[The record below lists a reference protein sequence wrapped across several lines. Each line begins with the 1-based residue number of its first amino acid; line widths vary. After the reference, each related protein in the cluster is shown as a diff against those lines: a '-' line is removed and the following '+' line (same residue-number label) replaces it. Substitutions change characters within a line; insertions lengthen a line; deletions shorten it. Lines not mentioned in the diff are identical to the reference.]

1 MQPSSLFLAL
11 MGTLMLSA
19 QAAPPAANTVLWY
32 KQPARS
38 WMTEALPL
46 GNGSLGAMMFGL
58 TQTERLQF
66 NVNSLWT
73 GHEKETGS
81 YQAFGDVF
89 IQLNHAGPTD
99 YRRELDIASA
109 VERVS
114 YQSGGIRYDRT
125 AFISHPAKVMV
136 IKFGANK
143 PGGYTGRL
151 WLADMHDAKI
161 AASGNRITSAG
172 QLNNGLQYEAQL
184 AVLNDGGK
192 LRVDNA
198 PLPADKTLLA
208 GIPGAEQQKLP
219 PASIVF
225 EGCTSITLVL
235 AAETNY
241 IPDHSKGW
249 RGSAPHDEITRRV
262 DAVKPSG
269 LGALY
274 QAHLADYQALFNRY
288 QLNLGT
294 TDPLTAGKPTDE
306 RLLAYTKE
314 KSPDPQLEE
323 MFAQYGRYLLISS
336 SRGGLPANLQ
346 GLWNDTNQ
354 PKWRCDYHSNI
365 NIQMNYWLAE
375 PTNLS
380 ELHLPF
386 IYYVRSLLPVLRER
400 SREEYPKARGWT
412 VRTENGIHG
421 GGSYVWNP
429 PGSAWYMQHFWEHY
443 AFTGDKAYLRDIAY
457 PALKEVCEF
466 WEDTLAKRPDGTL
479 VAPKGWSPEHGP
491 TEPGVSYDQQIIYD
505 LFTNYVQAADSL
517 AMDKPYRDKIAAMR
531 DSLLKPKIGSW
542 GQLQEWE
549 TDRDNPKD
557 DHRHVSH
564 LFALHPGRQI
574 SNLTPDLFEA
584 AKVSL
589 RARGGFEPG
598 WSRAWKI
605 NIWARCHD
613 GDHAYVML
621 RNLLTAVN
629 SVGTDMSNGGGV
641 YPNFFDAHPPFQI
654 DGNFGASAGVAEM
667 LIQSQTGEIELLPAL
682 PSAWPKGSIRG
693 VRARGGFELD
703 LTWADGRLTGAELR
717 SLSGN
722 PCKIRYGKKVL
733 ELRLPK
739 GGSQHLTPSSWK

>member
-1 MQPSSLFLAL
+1 
-11 MGTLMLSA
+11 
-19 QAAPPAANTVLWY
+19 
-32 KQPARS
+32 
-38 WMTEALPL
+38 
-46 GNGSLGAMMFGL
+46 
-58 TQTERLQF
+58 
-66 NVNSLWT
+66 
-73 GHEKETGS
+73 
-81 YQAFGDVF
+81 
-89 IQLNHAGPTD
+89 
-99 YRRELDIASA
+99 
-109 VERVS
+109 
-114 YQSGGIRYDRT
+114 
-125 AFISHPAKVMV
+125 
-136 IKFGANK
+136 
-143 PGGYTGRL
+143 
-151 WLADMHDAKI
+151 
-161 AASGNRITSAG
+161 
-172 QLNNGLQYEAQL
+172 
-184 AVLNDGGK
+184 
-192 LRVDNA
+192 
-198 PLPADKTLLA
+198 
-208 GIPGAEQQKLP
+208 
-219 PASIVF
+219 
-225 EGCTSITLVL
+225 
-235 AAETNY
+235 
-241 IPDHSKGW
+241 
-249 RGSAPHDEITRRV
+249 
-262 DAVKPSG
+262 SG

-421 GGSYVWNP
+421 GGSFVWNP

-531 DSLLKPKIGSW
+531 DSLLKPKIGNW

-557 DHRHVSH
+557 DHRHH
-564 LFALHPGRQI
+564 QP
-574 SNLTPDLFEA
+574 
-584 AKVSL
+584 
-589 RARGGFEPG
+589 
-598 WSRAWKI
+598 
-605 NIWARCHD
+605 
-613 GDHAYVML
+613 
-621 RNLLTAVN
+621 
-629 SVGTDMSNGGGV
+629 
-641 YPNFFDAHPPFQI
+641 
-654 DGNFGASAGVAEM
+654 
-667 LIQSQTGEIELLPAL
+667 
-682 PSAWPKGSIRG
+682 
-693 VRARGGFELD
+693 
-703 LTWADGRLTGAELR
+703 
-717 SLSGN
+717 
-722 PCKIRYGKKVL
+722 RYLVV
-733 ELRLPK
+733 
-739 GGSQHLTPSSWK
+739 